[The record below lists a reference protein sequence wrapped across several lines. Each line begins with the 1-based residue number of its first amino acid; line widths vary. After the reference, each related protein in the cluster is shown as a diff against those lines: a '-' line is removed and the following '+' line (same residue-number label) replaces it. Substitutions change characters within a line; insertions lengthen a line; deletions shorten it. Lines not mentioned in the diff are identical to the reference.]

1 VKKTNRTPI
10 RAAAYLAMAGIILNR
25 IDYSIIAFKWYLPMS
40 ERYVP
45 SWMEVTITAAIVLLM
60 VWVFRWLVNRVP
72 ILKHSPQWAVEQD
85 REMEAEEAGVPAL
98 APQLGVTMAD
108 GGVPVEESKTTKR
121 S

>member
-1 VKKTNRTPI
+1 
-10 RAAAYLAMAGIILNR
+10 MAGVIFNR
-25 IDYSIIAFKWYLPMS
+25 IDYSILAFKWYLPFS

-60 VWVFRWLVNRVP
+60 VWVFRWLVNRLP
-72 ILKHSPQWAVEQD
+72 ILKHSPQWAAAQD
-85 REMEAEEAGVPAL
+85 LEMEAEENAPAF

-108 GGVPVEESKTTKR
+108 GGVPINKKADKNAKR